1 MAQVAKIRDF
11 DEPIVPSSVESEEAG
26 RVYDFMTRQAVTN
39 TPGLVSETGE
49 VMPLPITV
57 YRVLQKV
64 AEEMSRGNAVAVLPV
79 HHELTTT
86 QAADMLN
93 VSRPYLISLLD
104 EELIPFHKVG
114 SHRRVRLD
122 DVLAYKHRRDGSR
135 RETLKR
141 LSQEAQD
148 MGLDF

>member
-11 DEPIVPSSVESEEAG
+11 DDPIVPSSAESEEAG
-26 RVYDFMTRQAVTN
+26 RVYDFMARQAVTN

-49 VMPLPITV
+49 VMPLPVTV

-93 VSRPYLISLLD
+93 VSRPYLVGLLD
-104 EELIPFHKVG
+104 GEQIPSHKVG

-122 DVLAYKHRRDGSR
+122 DLLAYKHRRDGSR